1 MNDSPRVVSAE
12 GTTEPSEARVSTT
25 RAAHRG
31 EGVLIG
37 RGVEGWAGGVSNC
50 FKGCTAPV

>member
-37 RGVEGWAGGVSNC
+37 RGVEGWAGAVSNC